1 MRRKKESPELE
12 TSPLSRDITE
22 EGKTVRVEIYRA
34 SRHDDWTLEV
44 VDEQGN
50 SQVWDN
56 TFSSDKTALQEARTA
71 IKEEGIDAF
80 IGP

>member
-1 MRRKKESPELE
+1 MTTKKEAPGLE
-12 TSPLSRDITE
+12 NSPLSREITE
-22 EGKTVRVEIYRA
+22 EGKTVRVEIYRP
-34 SRHDDWTLEV
+34 SRHDDWILEV
-44 VDEQGN
+44 VDEYGN

-56 TFSSDKTALQEARTA
+56 TFSSDKAALEEVKTA